1 VVRVNVDISVFSAYL
16 AQGTL
21 HGSVEVPALPI
32 VGETVSFAVP
42 IKEVPLPT
50 ALGFTPNILV
60 EHVFPATPEI
70 GGVPLLSLADV
81 NVITSAE
88 AEAVF
93 ACFERGFDLFADRF
107 QVVSHE

>member
-21 HGSVEVPALPI
+21 YGAVDLPAVPA

-42 IKEVPLPT
+42 LKDVPVPT
-50 ALGFTPNILV
+50 ALGFTSNIPV
-60 EHVFPATPEI
+60 EHVFPASPEI

-93 ACFERGFDLFADRF
+93 TYFERGFDLFADRF
-107 QVVSHE
+107 QAVSHE